1 MRYIRLPASG
11 RVSLPGAAFSS
22 LAPAGDSDWT
32 SKASTRPSGRIRT
45 DAASAGAYLIGGAV
59 VGALA
64 GLGVGTL
71 LGVPELLAVL
81 GGGAGLAVGFWLV
94 YSRFKDI

>member
-1 MRYIRLPASG
+1 
-11 RVSLPGAAFSS
+11 

-32 SKASTRPSGRIRT
+32 PKDSTRPKSGRIRT
-45 DAASAGAYLIGGAV
+45 DAASAGALLIGAAIA
-59 VGALA
+59 GALA

-71 LGVPELLAVL
+71 VGAPEVLAAL
-81 GGGAGLAVGFWLV
+81 GGGAGLAAGFWLV